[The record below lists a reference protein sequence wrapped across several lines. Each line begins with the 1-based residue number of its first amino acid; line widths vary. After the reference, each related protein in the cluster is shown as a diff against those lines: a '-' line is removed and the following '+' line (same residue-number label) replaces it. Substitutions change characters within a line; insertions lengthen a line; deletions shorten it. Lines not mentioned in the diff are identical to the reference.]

1 MTDEATPREVG
12 SHDGLGP
19 CAQVPVHPR
28 HGRLWANVRPTGAD
42 TPVPSYPMDD
52 LYDQAALDAA
62 VAAVRERCA
71 KLIEPKNPPSD
82 WTPLAQYAAD
92 LARRIRTEA

>member
-1 MTDEATPREVG
+1 MTHESHTPAVVGHAEPSVRPGDEARKQMHAAFRE
-12 SHDGLGP
+12 LGYTTNG
-19 CAQVPVHPR
+19 QTSE
-28 HGRLWANVRPTGAD
+28 L
-42 TPVPSYPMDD
+42 
-52 LYDQAALDAA
+52 LDIVFAHVDA
-62 VAAVRERCA
+62 EVAAARERCA